1 MWQAAREKAHCELEM
16 EHPNSVS
23 HCLWPS
29 LISSALQNIQDILLG
44 NTMILFSLFL
54 FSHFSIKNAQLV
66 LCLSVLFAFLCS
78 SWIFQSYRTSGSREL
93 AGLTATK
100 GRTRVS
106 HTDQW
111 SAQARGSLSPPPR
124 ASSGSL
130 CPFSTLQTTSH
141 FARALKV
148 LEWQLTMSGGKS
160 QNEKCRDPHPSQPL
174 VCFWV

>member
-1 MWQAAREKAHCELEM
+1 MSWR
-16 EHPNSVS
+16 
-23 HCLWPS
+23 W
-29 LISSALQNIQDILLG
+29 SALTRSLTVFGHPLSAVHCKTSRIVGWAILW
-44 NTMILFSLFL
+44 FY
-54 FSHFSIKNAQLV
+54 SHFFFIFFIKNAQLV

-78 SWIFQSYRTSGSREL
+78 SWIFQSYRTSGCREL
-93 AGLTATK
+93 AGPTTTK
-100 GRTRVS
+100 ERTRVG

-111 SAQARGSLSPPPR
+111 SAQARGSRVSCSAH

-130 CPFSTLQTTSH
+130 CPFSALQTTPH

-148 LEWQLTMSGGKS
+148 QEWQLTTSGEKS

>member
-1 MWQAAREKAHCELEM
+1 MWQQQEKKPTVSWRWSTLTRSLTAFGHPLSAVHCKTSRIFCWAILWFY
-16 EHPNSVS
+16 S
-23 HCLWPS
+23 H
-29 LISSALQNIQDILLG
+29 
-44 NTMILFSLFL
+44 FF

-78 SWIFQSYRTSGSREL
+78 SRIFQSYRTSGSREL